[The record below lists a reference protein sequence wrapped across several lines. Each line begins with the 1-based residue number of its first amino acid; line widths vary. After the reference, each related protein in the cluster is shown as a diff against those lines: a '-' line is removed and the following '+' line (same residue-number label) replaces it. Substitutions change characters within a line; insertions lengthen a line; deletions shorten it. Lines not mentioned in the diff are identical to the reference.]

1 VHIHFKGNKTEMSSL
16 TDEELFEAV
25 EKKRAIIAKRK
36 LDEMSQAAEKRT
48 RMLQELEELDS
59 EIQSTEMSKSLS
71 SSMQQSIM
79 PSSSSSSTSSSSI
92 GEAKEQ
98 PKLKNNMF
106 SYYKNDGGDD
116 TFVMIIYWIT
126 LLLTST
132 KKRL

>member
-79 PSSSSSSTSSSSI
+79 PSSSSI
-92 GEAKEQ
+92 FKYIYIYICRVQ
-98 PKLKNNMF
+98 MKL
-106 SYYKNDGGDD
+106 
-116 TFVMIIYWIT
+116 
-126 LLLTST
+126 
-132 KKRL
+132 